1 VTRTRFPAL
10 AALITLASLGAPARA
25 EDAPAQ
31 RAFQAALTNAKDSA
45 EMVISGAAPD
55 LPDGTVLHVTLSVAG
70 NFPVPIE
77 AAFFQVKV
85 HEGKYDGRWPFR
97 GKTLAPLAYWA
108 RADLLMSQQPKAI
121 RESLRKQHG
130 WGFEHREQISQQSIV
145 VGTPEEGVQFRKETL
160 TRLREFVVRTQALR
174 EKAGQVVAQPAGGN
188 AEWAAAEKAFYAEL
202 KTCLGDLRAFL
213 APRVVWHEQR
223 LIEEVQ
229 NAHNE
234 LTRAIQ
240 SHGKGQAGAADR
252 VSRVGDF
259 LATVLA
265 NIDGRLPSGEM
276 PFAVPE
282 RGKKDEPAPQ
292 PEQPAPREGNGVNV
306 QTPGGK

>member
-1 VTRTRFPAL
+1 MRRATWLGPLILGCSALVPAL
-10 AALITLASLGAPARA
+10 GQEPAAARTF
-25 EDAPAQ
+25 EPVLQNGDG
-31 RAFQAALTNAKDSA
+31 SA
-45 EMVISGAAPD
+45 ELVIAGTAPD

-85 HEGKYDGRWPFR
+85 SDGKFDGRWPFR
-97 GKTLAPLAYWA
+97 GKTLAPLTYWA

-130 WGFEHREQISQQSIV
+130 WGFEHREQIVAKSIM
-145 VGTPEEGVQFRKETL
+145 VGTAEEGTSFRKETL

-174 EKAGQVVAQPAGGN
+174 EKAGQVVEQPAAGN
-188 AEWAAAEKAFYAEL
+188 AGWAAAEKAFYGEL
-202 KTCLGDLRAFL
+202 KQCLGDLRTFL

-240 SHGKGQAGAADR
+240 SHGKGQPGAADR
-252 VSRVGDF
+252 VARVGDF
-259 LATVLA
+259 LATLLA
-265 NIDGRLPSGEM
+265 NIDGRLPTGEM
-276 PFAVPE
+276 PFAIPE
-282 RGKKDEPAPQ
+282 RGEKDPAG
-292 PEQPAPREGNGVNV
+292 EQ
-306 QTPGGK
+306 GGK